1 MAQIRKQSM
10 KEQIYQI
17 IKDRILNLEY
27 PMDTPLN
34 LVQLSKELGTSNTP
48 LREALSLLEAEGLVV
63 ASLNK
68 KVRVIGFTQES
79 YRDLNRTILVQLL
92 GAYQLCLEDKKNSY
106 LCNILEN
113 QLNIQQAVFEE
124 GDING
129 FITASI
135 NFDKGFLLACENHKL
150 LEIFDRLSSLL
161 YLSVTMNHHA
171 KLENRQLNL
180 QEHQHILDAVRK
192 NDVFLVQKLLHQHY
206 DKHLTEESLR
216 HFS

>member
-63 ASLNK
+63 ASLNN

-79 YRDLNRTILVQLL
+79 YRDL
-92 GAYQLCLEDKKNSY
+92 K
-106 LCNILEN
+106 
-113 QLNIQQAVFEE
+113 
-124 GDING
+124 
-129 FITASI
+129 
-135 NFDKGFLLACENHKL
+135 
-150 LEIFDRLSSLL
+150 
-161 YLSVTMNHHA
+161 
-171 KLENRQLNL
+171 LNL

>member
-63 ASLNK
+63 ASLNN

-106 LCNILEN
+106 LL
-113 QLNIQQAVFEE
+113 
-124 GDING
+124 
-129 FITASI
+129 
-135 NFDKGFLLACENHKL
+135 
-150 LEIFDRLSSLL
+150 
-161 YLSVTMNHHA
+161 
-171 KLENRQLNL
+171 
-180 QEHQHILDAVRK
+180 
-192 NDVFLVQKLLHQHY
+192 
-206 DKHLTEESLR
+206 
-216 HFS
+216 

>member
-63 ASLNK
+63 ASLNN

-135 NFDKGFLLACENHKL
+135 NF
-150 LEIFDRLSSLL
+150 
-161 YLSVTMNHHA
+161 
-171 KLENRQLNL
+171 
-180 QEHQHILDAVRK
+180 
-192 NDVFLVQKLLHQHY
+192 
-206 DKHLTEESLR
+206 
-216 HFS
+216 